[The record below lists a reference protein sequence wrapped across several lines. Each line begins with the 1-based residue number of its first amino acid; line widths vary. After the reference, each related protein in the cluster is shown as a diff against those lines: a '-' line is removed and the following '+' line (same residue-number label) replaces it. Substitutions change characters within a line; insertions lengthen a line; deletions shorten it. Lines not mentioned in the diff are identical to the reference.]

1 MMPCIQK
8 VSRGFLSSKQV
19 FIIIPFLMDQTPKS
33 SKTVSFYTVGCRL
46 NQAETSI
53 FVDRFQS
60 QGYQVV
66 EFGEPTDLLILNTC
80 SVTEGAEADCRRVVR
95 KILRTSPE
103 AFVAVTGCYAQTGMA
118 QLSTIPGVDLIFG
131 NQFKMDL
138 PAYLQTLPDWSKKQE
153 PAIRYSRHLDRETF
167 VIEGTGAYEHTRAN
181 LKIQDGCNFMCSF
194 CLIPYARGRER
205 SRHIDDALREAEAL
219 VKRGHKEL
227 VLTGVNIG
235 RYGLQAS
242 SLLALIQQLE
252 DIDGLERIRISSIE
266 PTTIPDELIDFMAS
280 SSKLCRYF
288 HVPIQS
294 GDDRILQAMNR
305 RYSVQDYVT
314 WIQRVVDKIPGVC
327 LGTDVMVGFP
337 GESDSQFANTRAV
350 LADLPLAYFHVF
362 SYSERPGT
370 PALRFPNKVESGTI
384 KQRSR
389 ELTKLSQDK
398 RMWFYQRGVGT
409 NVEVL
414 FESQKAGGLWTGFT
428 DNFIRVGVPCAEP
441 VANQIKNVL
450 VTGVMDGLAV
460 GKMMDSVLPSDQH
473 AQSPSPRMGETVLP
487 PSRWELVVP

>member
-1 MMPCIQK
+1 
-8 VSRGFLSSKQV
+8 
-19 FIIIPFLMDQTPKS
+19 MDQTPKS

-205 SRHIDDALREAEAL
+205 SRHIDDA
-219 VKRGHKEL
+219 
-227 VLTGVNIG
+227 
-235 RYGLQAS
+235 
-242 SLLALIQQLE
+242 
-252 DIDGLERIRISSIE
+252 IRN
-266 PTTIPDELIDFMAS
+266 PRRL
-280 SSKLCRYF
+280 YF
-288 HVPIQS
+288 
-294 GDDRILQAMNR
+294 A
-305 RYSVQDYVT
+305 
-314 WIQRVVDKIPGVC
+314 
-327 LGTDVMVGFP
+327 
-337 GESDSQFANTRAV
+337 
-350 LADLPLAYFHVF
+350 
-362 SYSERPGT
+362 
-370 PALRFPNKVESGTI
+370 
-384 KQRSR
+384 
-389 ELTKLSQDK
+389 
-398 RMWFYQRGVGT
+398 
-409 NVEVL
+409 
-414 FESQKAGGLWTGFT
+414 FT
-428 DNFIRVGVPCAEP
+428 CRVG
-441 VANQIKNVL
+441 
-450 VTGVMDGLAV
+450 
-460 GKMMDSVLPSDQH
+460 
-473 AQSPSPRMGETVLP
+473 
-487 PSRWELVVP
+487 